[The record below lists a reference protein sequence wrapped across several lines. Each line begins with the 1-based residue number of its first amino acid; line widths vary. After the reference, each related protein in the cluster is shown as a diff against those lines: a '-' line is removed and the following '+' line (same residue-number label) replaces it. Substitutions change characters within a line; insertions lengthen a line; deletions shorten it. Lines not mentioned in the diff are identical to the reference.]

1 MTPYDNDHRDIGTAP
16 VFEIV
21 RLEQVFEAAIGLA
34 DVLPAFGCLDLRP
47 EQLAKR
53 RAALGIAQ
61 LDDPVHP
68 GFQPAARVV
77 DEPHFKDE
85 LLDGGLAEFA

>member
-1 MTPYDNDHRDIGTAP
+1 LTPYDDDHRDIGTAP

-34 DVLPAFGCLDLRP
+34 NVLPTFRRLDLNT

-53 RAALGIAQ
+53 RAAFGISQ
-61 LDDPVHP
+61 LNDPVRP
-68 GFQPAARVV
+68 GFQPATR
-77 DEPHFKDE
+77 
-85 LLDGGLAEFA
+85 